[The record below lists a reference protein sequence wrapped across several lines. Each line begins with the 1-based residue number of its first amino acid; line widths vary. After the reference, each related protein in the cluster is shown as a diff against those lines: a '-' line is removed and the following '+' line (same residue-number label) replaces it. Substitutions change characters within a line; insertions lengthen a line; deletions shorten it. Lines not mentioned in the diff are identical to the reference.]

1 MTLIHVRLVIFYSS
15 HAHTHT
21 HTHTHTRLHIVI
33 HMLIHMYTHFL
44 THMYMYTH
52 TRPPVF
58 HRLTGD
64 QAVLQK
70 MVYVLGNLLG
80 IALGVYKC
88 NSMGLLPTA
97 QSDWL
102 EFMAARQVRMNSYN
116 AYFYA
121 CAVKWLYIRTYMFS
135 HAP

>member
-1 MTLIHVRLVIFYSS
+1 M
-15 HAHTHT
+15 HTHT
-21 HTHTHTRLHIVI
+21 HARGSAV
-33 HMLIHMYTHFL
+33 
-44 THMYMYTH
+44 
-52 TRPPVF
+52 VF
-58 HRLTGD
+58 RRLTGD

-102 EFMAARQVRMNSYN
+102 EFMAARQVLIL
-116 AYFYA
+116 F
-121 CAVKWLYIRTYMFS
+121 L
-135 HAP
+135 

>member
-1 MTLIHVRLVIFYSS
+1 MFR
-15 HAHTHT
+15 
-21 HTHTHTRLHIVI
+21 
-33 HMLIHMYTHFL
+33 
-44 THMYMYTH
+44 
-52 TRPPVF
+52 
-58 HRLTGD
+58 RLTGD

-102 EFMAARQVRMNSYN
+102 EFMAARQVKIPVFSSVVVNLYVHHYN
-116 AYFYA
+116 NKQLHIGICCDSF
-121 CAVKWLYIRTYMFS
+121 V
-135 HAP
+135 